1 MKTASQHHQT
11 FKVARHGL
19 FFAVALLILLAM
31 ITGVARA
38 APSEADRISHAMKAI
53 WDSPEAPLVV
63 EPVVIEGDYALA
75 GWTQLTRGGRALL
88 KSRHGAWNVHMCGGD
103 GLNDVETL
111 TMAGMSTEA
120 AERLVKNT
128 SEAEAKLP
136 AEVTAKFSTFG
147 DNMVVDHNHHPD

>member
-1 MKTASQHHQT
+1 MKIASQHHRT
-11 FKVARHGL
+11 FKVTLHGL
-19 FFAVALLILLAM
+19 FFAVALLVLFAM
-31 ITGVARA
+31 LTGVARA
-38 APSEADRISHAMKAI
+38 APPEADRISHAMKAI

-63 EPVVIEGDYALA
+63 EPIVIEGDYALA

-88 KSRHGAWNVHMCGGD
+88 KSRHGEWSVHMCGGD

-111 TMAGMSTEA
+111 TMAGMSAEA

>member
-1 MKTASQHHQT
+1 MKTASQHHRT
-11 FKVARHGL
+11 FKVTLHGL
-19 FFAVALLILLAM
+19 FFAVALLVLFAM
-31 ITGVARA
+31 LTGVARA
-38 APSEADRISHAMKAI
+38 APPEADRISHAMKAI

-63 EPVVIEGDYALA
+63 EPIVIEGDYALA
-75 GWTQLTRGGRALL
+75 GRTQLTRGGRALL
-88 KSRHGAWNVHMCGGD
+88 KSRHGEWSVHMCGGD

-111 TMAGMSTEA
+111 TMAGMSAEA

>member
-1 MKTASQHHQT
+1 MKTASQYRQT
-11 FKVARHGL
+11 FKVTLHGL
-19 FFAVALLILLAM
+19 FFSMALFILFAM
-31 ITGVARA
+31 LTGVARA
-38 APSEADRISHAMKAI
+38 APSETDRISQAMKAI

-63 EPVVIEGDYALA
+63 EPIVIEGDYALA
-75 GWTQLTRGGRALL
+75 GWTQLARGGRALL
-88 KSRHGAWNVHMCGGD
+88 KSRHGQWNVHMCGGD

-111 TMAGMSTEA
+111 TMAGMGAEA

>member
-1 MKTASQHHQT
+1 MKTASQHHRT
-11 FKVARHGL
+11 FKVTLHGL
-19 FFAVALLILLAM
+19 FFAVALLVLFAM
-31 ITGVARA
+31 LTGVARA
-38 APSEADRISHAMKAI
+38 APPEADRISHAMKAI

-63 EPVVIEGDYALA
+63 EPIVIEGDYALA

-88 KSRHGAWNVHMCGGD
+88 KSRHGEWSVHMCGGD

-111 TMAGMSTEA
+111 TMAGMSAEA
-120 AERLVKNT
+120 AKRLVKNT

>member
-38 APSEADRISHAMKAI
+38 APSEANRISHAMKAI

-63 EPVVIEGDYALA
+63 EPIVIEGDYALA

-88 KSRHGAWNVHMCGGD
+88 KSRHGEWNVHMCGGD

-120 AERLVKNT
+120 AGRLVKNT

-136 AEVTAKFSTFG
+136 AEVTAKLSTFG